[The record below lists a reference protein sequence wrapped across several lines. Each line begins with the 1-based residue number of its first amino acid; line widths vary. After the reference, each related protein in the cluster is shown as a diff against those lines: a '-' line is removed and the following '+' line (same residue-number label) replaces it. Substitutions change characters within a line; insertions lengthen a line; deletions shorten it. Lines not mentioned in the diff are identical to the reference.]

1 MIDKTNAPAQP
12 SDRARADVRPAY
24 EPPRVTKKKAVQ
36 RATLYTGGVNP
47 NDPTNPN
54 NLVGGG

>member
-1 MIDKTNAPAQP
+1 MIDNNNAPAQP
-12 SDRARADVRPAY
+12 SEPARADVRPAY

-36 RATLYTGGVNP
+36 RATLYTGAVDPNNP
-47 NDPTNPN
+47 GGP